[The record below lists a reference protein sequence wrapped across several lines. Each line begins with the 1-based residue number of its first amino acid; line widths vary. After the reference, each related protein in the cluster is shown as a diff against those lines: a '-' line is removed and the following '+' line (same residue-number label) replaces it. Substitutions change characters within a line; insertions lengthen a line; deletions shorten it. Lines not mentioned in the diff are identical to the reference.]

1 MATSKLVDQF
11 WNITEKVFFW
21 LSVLTLSG
29 MTVLIFIQVI
39 FRYVFNQPLAWT
51 EELGRFLF
59 IWMTFVAGVVAARR
73 GQHIGVELIVNMLP
87 RAGKKA
93 IGVFA
98 HLVST
103 AFFGIISFYCISL
116 WDKLSSQLSPALSLP
131 MSCVYL
137 GIILGSFF
145 MGLHYFCSAIA
156 LCLPGK
162 EGENQK

>member
-1 MATSKLVDQF
+1 MATSKLIDRF
-11 WNITEKVFFW
+11 WDTTEKVFFW
-21 LSVLTLSG
+21 LSVLTLGG

-39 FRYVFNQPLAWT
+39 FRYLFNQPLAWT
-51 EELGRFLF
+51 EELARFLF

-87 RAGKKA
+87 RAGKQV

-103 AFFGIISFYCISL
+103 VFFGIISFYCISL
-116 WDKLSSQLSPALSLP
+116 WDKLSSQISPALSFP
-131 MSCVYL
+131 MSWVYL
-137 GIILGSFF
+137 GIILGSVF
-145 MGLHYFCSAIA
+145 MGLYYLYSAIT

-162 EGENQK
+162 EGENIE